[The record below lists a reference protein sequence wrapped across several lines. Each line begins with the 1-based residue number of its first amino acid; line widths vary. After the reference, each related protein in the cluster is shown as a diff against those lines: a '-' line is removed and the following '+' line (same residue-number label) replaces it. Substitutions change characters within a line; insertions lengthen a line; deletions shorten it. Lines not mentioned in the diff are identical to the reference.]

1 MRHHDGLVGT
11 VLGLGLA
18 QAVAVALAVA
28 ELQRVERHLR
38 QLDRLELAVVKQQL
52 QAPPRGDA
60 HVEAA
65 VRADPQA
72 VLQLAVEN
80 HLAAARAL
88 FPEVVR
94 HLQLLYRPEERREGK
109 GCVSTCR
116 SWWSPDF

>member
-1 MRHHDGLVGT
+1 MIRRPPRSTRTDTLFPYT
-11 VLGLGLA
+11 TLF
-18 QAVAVALAVA
+18 
-28 ELQRVERHLR
+28 RS
-38 QLDRLELAVVKQQL
+38 L
-52 QAPPRGDA
+52 QAPPRGDP

-94 HLQLLYRPEERREGK
+94 HLRLLYQGADLRPDVVGDPVHRRAAPGLGGAVAAHAVCQGDRK
-109 GCVSTCR
+109 STR
-116 SWWSPDF
+116 LNSRH

>member
-1 MRHHDGLVGT
+1 MRISDWSSDVCSSDL
-11 VLGLGLA
+11 LA

-52 QAPPRGDA
+52 QAPPRGDP

-80 HLAAARAL
+80 HLAAELGRASG
-88 FPEVVR
+88 R
-94 HLQLLYRPEERREGK
+94 ERV
-109 GCVSTCR
+109 CQYV
-116 SWWSPDF
+116 

>member
-1 MRHHDGLVGT
+1 MRISDWSSDVC
-11 VLGLGLA
+11 A
-18 QAVAVALAVA
+18 S
-28 ELQRVERHLR
+28 
-38 QLDRLELAVVKQQL
+38 DL
-52 QAPPRGDA
+52 QAPPRGDP

-94 HLQLLYRPEERREGK
+94 HLRLLYQGADLRPDVVGDPVHRRVAPGLGGAVAEHAVCQRFYK
-109 GCVSTCR
+109 DRKSTR
-116 SWWSPDF
+116 LNSSK